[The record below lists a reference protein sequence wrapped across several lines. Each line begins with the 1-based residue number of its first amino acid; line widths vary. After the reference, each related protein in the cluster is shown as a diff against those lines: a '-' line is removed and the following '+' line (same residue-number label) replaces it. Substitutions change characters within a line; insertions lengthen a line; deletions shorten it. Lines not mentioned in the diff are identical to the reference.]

1 MSAEIHDNVLEA
13 RVCKALSLTGINVV
27 SEELHTCHRMKRS
40 GRVIIKFKYRKQ
52 KHSVMYKR
60 KNLGTKPQE
69 LSNIMFLGRLFVS
82 ESMPYKNQELVYKCQ
97 QPKSVR
103 NIHSTWF
110 FNNAVNV
117 KLTERGKI
125 QKIFYVTDIKDLL
138 EKEKW
143 EEYINNASF

>member
-1 MSAEIHDNVLEA
+1 
-13 RVCKALSLTGINVV
+13 
-27 SEELHTCHRMKRS
+27 
-40 GRVIIKFKYRKQ
+40 
-52 KHSVMYKR
+52 MYKR

-97 QPKSVR
+97 QRKSVR

-110 FNNAVNV
+110 FKNAVNV